1 MPDTSPGRQ
10 PLPRNTPDLGEL
22 AQDRTLIIA
31 CGALAREVGT
41 VIGRNGL
48 THLALR
54 CLPATL
60 HNTPEKI
67 PDAVRDAIQASRA
80 NYRRIIVGYADC
92 GTGGLLDKV
101 CTEEGVERIPGPHC
115 YAFYTGNDTFAAAG
129 DDDMTSFYLTDF
141 LVRQFDTLVIKTL
154 GLDRHPELRDMYF
167 GNYEK
172 VIYLAQTE
180 NAELTVAAEQAADK
194 LGLAFERRFVG
205 LGDLARFITA
215 MN

>member
-1 MPDTSPGRQ
+1 MPDTTPARRS
-10 PLPRNTPDLGEL
+10 LTSALPDLGEL

-31 CGALAREVGT
+31 CGALAREIGT

-48 THLALR
+48 SHLALR

-60 HNTPEKI
+60 HNTPDKI
-67 PDAVRDAIQASRA
+67 PEAVRAAIHASREK
-80 NYRRIIVGYADC
+80 YGRIIVGYADC

-101 CTEEGVERIPGPHC
+101 CAEEGVERIPGPHC
-115 YAFYTGNDTFAAAG
+115 YAFYTGNAAFEAAG

-141 LVRQFDTLVIKTL
+141 LVRQFDTLVIRTL

-180 NAELTVAAEQAADK
+180 NAELTVAAEQAAEK

-205 LGDLARFITA
+205 LGDLARFI
-215 MN
+215 NDVN